1 MAIARI
7 DLMGSPNI
15 GVYALTSNTLT
26 MLPVH
31 LSRKKTQHF
40 IDVLQGEPV
49 YTTLSGTTL
58 LGIFAAAN
66 SHGIILPQY
75 VTDDEVANI
84 KKNWNEKGNIARIP
98 GKYTALGNLL
108 LVNDYGA
115 LASRYLADEPRILRE
130 IQEVLDVEVVP
141 GDIAGLPY
149 VGSIATATNKGV
161 LAHPLL
167 RDQERDLIE
176 EILKVPVDVGT
187 VNGGVPFI
195 ASGLLAND
203 FGVLIGPPTTGPEIV
218 IISNLFEP

>member
-1 MAIARI
+1 LAIARF
-7 DLMGSPNI
+7 DLKGSPNI
-15 GVYALTSNTLT
+15 GVYALTNNSLT
-26 MLPVH
+26 ILPVK
-31 LSRKKTQHF
+31 LSRKKTQSLKN
-40 IDVLQGEPV
+40 VLQGELV

-75 VTDDEVANI
+75 VTDDEVTTI
-84 KKNWNEKGNIARIP
+84 KKNWRDKGNVVRIP
-98 GKYTALGNLL
+98 GKYTAFGNLL

-115 LASRYLADEPRILRE
+115 LASKYLAREPRILRE
-130 IQEVLDVEVVP
+130 IQEVLDVEVVI
-141 GDIAGLPY
+141 GEIAGLPY

-167 RDQERDLIE
+167 QDQERDLIE
-176 EILKVPVDVGT
+176 DVLKVPVDVGT
-187 VNGGVPFI
+187 INGGVPFV

-218 IISNLFEP
+218 IISNLFES

>member
-1 MAIARI
+1 MAIARL

-26 MLPVH
+26 ILPVK
-31 LSRKKTQHF
+31 LSQKKTQHL
-40 IDVLQGEPV
+40 IGVLKGELV

-84 KKNWNEKGNIARIP
+84 EKNWTEKGNIARIP
-98 GKYTALGNLL
+98 GKYTAFGNLL

-115 LASRYLADEPRILRE
+115 LASRYLANEPRILRE
-130 IQEVLDVEVVP
+130 IQETLNVEVVL
-141 GDIAGLPY
+141 GEIAGLPY

-167 RDQERDLIE
+167 RDQERALIKE
-176 EILKVPVDVGT
+176 VLKVPVDVGT
-187 VNGGVPFI
+187 VNGGIPFV

-203 FGVLIGPPTTGPEIV
+203 SGVLIGPPTTGPEIV
-218 IISNLFEP
+218 IISNLFET

>member
-1 MAIARI
+1 MAIARL

-26 MLPVH
+26 LLPVQ
-31 LSRKKTQHF
+31 LSHNNTQHLT
-40 IDVLQGEPV
+40 DVLKGELV

-66 SHGIILPQY
+66 SHGIILPQH

-84 KKNWNEKGNIARIP
+84 KKSWNERGNIARIP

-115 LASRYLADEPRILRE
+115 LASRYLAHEPRMLQE
-130 IQEVLDVEVVP
+130 IQDVLDVEVVP
-141 GDIAGLPY
+141 GEIAGLPY

-176 EILKVPVDVGT
+176 EVLKVPVDIGT
-187 VNGGVPFI
+187 VNGGVPFV

-203 FGVLIGPPTTGPEIV
+203 SGVLIGPPTTGPEIV
-218 IISNLFEP
+218 IISNLFEN

>member
-1 MAIARI
+1 MAIARL
-7 DLMGSPNI
+7 DLKGSPNI

-26 MLPVH
+26 ILPVKLSHEKSQH
-31 LSRKKTQHF
+31 LMK
-40 IDVLQGEPV
+40 ILQGDLV
-49 YTTLSGTTL
+49 YTTLSGTRL

-66 SHGIILPQY
+66 SHGIVLPQY
-75 VTDDEVANI
+75 VTNEEVANI
-84 KKNWNEKGNIARIP
+84 KKSWNEKGNIARIP

-115 LASRYLADEPRILRE
+115 LASRHLTREPRILRE
-130 IQEVLDVEVVP
+130 IQDVLDVEVVP
-141 GDIAGLPY
+141 GEIAGLPY

-167 RDQERDLIE
+167 RDQERDLLE
-176 EILKVPVDVGT
+176 EVLKVPVDVGT
-187 VNGGVPFI
+187 VNGGVPFV

-218 IISNLFEP
+218 IISNLFES

>member
-1 MAIARI
+1 MAIARL

-26 MLPVH
+26 ILPVE
-31 LSRKKTQHF
+31 LSRKKTQHL
-40 IDVLQGEPV
+40 IDVLKGELIC
-49 YTTLSGTTL
+49 TTLSGTTL
-58 LGIFAAAN
+58 LGVFAAAN
-66 SHGIILPQY
+66 SHGIVLSQY
-75 VTDDEVANI
+75 VTDEEVAKI
-84 KKNWNEKGNIARIP
+84 KQSWNKKGNIARIS

-115 LASRYLADEPRILRE
+115 LASRHFAQERRILRE
-130 IQEVLDVEVVP
+130 IQDVLDVEVVL
-141 GDIAGLPY
+141 GEIAGLSY

-167 RDQERDLIE
+167 RDQERNLLE
-176 EILKVPVDVGT
+176 EVLKVPVDVGT
-187 VNGGVPFI
+187 VNGGVPFV

-218 IISNLFEP
+218 IISNLFES